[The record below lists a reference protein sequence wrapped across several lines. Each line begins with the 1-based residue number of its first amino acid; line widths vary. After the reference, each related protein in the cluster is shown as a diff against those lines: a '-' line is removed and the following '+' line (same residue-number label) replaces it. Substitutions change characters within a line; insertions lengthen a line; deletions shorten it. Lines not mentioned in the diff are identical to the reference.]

1 MKFVIKCSQRC
12 VKSAKKRI
20 RGVISKRRLPCFG
33 GLSNKMELPRDIEK
47 LIREFE
53 RDIILEPHPTAIIMR
68 GYFSL
73 GVFGS
78 CVFGVYGVCPIC
90 NGIPLLL

>member
-1 MKFVIKCSQRC
+1 MC
-12 VKSAKKRI
+12 VRKSRERI
-20 RGVISKRRLPCFG
+20 RGAISNKQLACFG
-33 GLSNKMELPRDIEK
+33 GLSNKMRLPLVLEQ
-47 LIREFE
+47 LILEFE
-53 RDIILEPHPTAIIMR
+53 RDIILEPHPCAIIMK
-68 GYFSL
+68 GYFQL